1 MNYNFSAVMGVI
13 GVFIAL
19 AIVFGLFLS
28 YPVMLLWNACL
39 VPAIPAIQ
47 EVTWLQ
53 MWGIM
58 IITSIMFKS
67 TTTSKSN

>member
-1 MNYNFSAVMGVI
+1 MNNSNFSAIMAIVGA
-13 GVFIAL
+13 FILL

-53 MWGIM
+53 TWGIM
-58 IITSIMFKS
+58 ILTSIMFKR
-67 TTTSKSN
+67 TTSKSN